1 MKRKEFFQKSF
12 TLAGA
17 AAIMPSVFG
26 KSLLDAQKES
36 NTAAEITNKITQ
48 IPIPANGNTP
58 AENSPY
64 EGTQISSPKFG
75 VASLEDPASSEWESL
90 RNQLFPINSNLT
102 YLNNGTMGI
111 TPYPV
116 LHALNKAFTY
126 TAENGAYPHADGS
139 LEAAIADV
147 LGCDA
152 EEIAITKNVSEGV
165 NLACWGIPLKK
176 GDEVLITKHEHVGGC
191 AAWLHRA
198 KVDGIVLKVV
208 ELGSNA
214 EETLKNF
221 QAAATNKT
229 KVIAIP
235 HIPCTIGQV
244 LPVQMI
250 CEWAKSAKIVTAI
263 DGAHPAGMLQI
274 DLHKIGC
281 DYYSGCLHKWMLAP
295 IGLGFFYCSKSML
308 QYTKIQHVAAYSV
321 DKFDMSTNPPTFGEL
336 AQKTGRFSYGSF
348 CGPLY
353 EAGKTAIQLYK
364 NIGPDNIQSRVKYL
378 QSKVDS
384 QLREINNSAI
394 DPGLIQILTPT
405 EYASR
410 GAQTAFRIAPAT
422 QPSLSQKFC
431 DYARKKGIVLR
442 YVGENNI
449 DCVRVSTHY
458 YNLESEIKSFTAALR
473 GFLKEENLLKTIAE

>member
-1 MKRKEFFQKSF
+1 
-12 TLAGA
+12 
-17 AAIMPSVFG
+17 MPSVFG

-250 CEWAKSAKIVTAI
+250 DRKSTRLNSSHAI
-263 DGAHPAGMLQI
+263 
-274 DLHKIGC
+274 
-281 DYYSGCLHKWMLAP
+281 
-295 IGLGFFYCSKSML
+295 
-308 QYTKIQHVAAYSV
+308 T
-321 DKFDMSTNPPTFGEL
+321 
-336 AQKTGRFSYGSF
+336 
-348 CGPLY
+348 
-353 EAGKTAIQLYK
+353 
-364 NIGPDNIQSRVKYL
+364 SRMP
-378 QSKVDS
+378 S
-384 QLREINNSAI
+384 SA
-394 DPGLIQILTPT
+394 
-405 EYASR
+405 
-410 GAQTAFRIAPAT
+410 
-422 QPSLSQKFC
+422 
-431 DYARKKGIVLR
+431 
-442 YVGENNI
+442 
-449 DCVRVSTHY
+449 
-458 YNLESEIKSFTAALR
+458 
-473 GFLKEENLLKTIAE
+473 